1 MLLCCRAATPPQT
14 PTEVPAHGDVAA
26 LKAELCLI
34 GLNGRSKE
42 TCLEDEGV
50 RQVGGM
56 NSCLTGLEQNS
67 SFNDQV

>member
-1 MLLCCRAATPPQT
+1 MEMLLCCRAATPPQI

-42 TCLEDEGV
+42 ICLEDEGV
-50 RQVGGM
+50 RQTDSL
-56 NSCLTGLEQNS
+56 NECYSI
-67 SFNDQV
+67 F